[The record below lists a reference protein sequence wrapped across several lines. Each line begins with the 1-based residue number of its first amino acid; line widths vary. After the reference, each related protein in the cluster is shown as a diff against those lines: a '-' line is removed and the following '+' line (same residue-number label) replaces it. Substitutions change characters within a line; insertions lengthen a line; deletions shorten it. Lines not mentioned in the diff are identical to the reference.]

1 MPPFDAPHEDLR
13 KIAAEAKGWRRQL
26 HQFPELLFDLP
37 KTSALVA
44 EKLRE
49 FGCDEVVT
57 GIAKTGVV
65 GLIRGKLGN
74 GRTLG
79 FRSDMDA
86 LPMSEQTNLPHASKV
101 ANMMHACG
109 HDGHTATLLA
119 AAKHLAATR
128 DFVGTV
134 VVIFQPAEEGGAGG
148 RVMIEE
154 GLLERFGI
162 DEVYGM
168 HNQPGLPVGSF
179 AIRSGPMLAAG
190 DRFVVTLNGRG
201 GHAAYPHTTRDPLL
215 AGTHL
220 VSALQTIASRYTNP
234 FDPVVVSVT
243 YFSAGNPAALN
254 VIPGSIQIG
263 GTIRTINPETRKS
276 VEGRFRDIVNASA
289 KLFEAQADIEWRAGY
304 PVTVNDPDKT
314 GVAVAAAKSVVGD
327 EKVNDDWPRTMGSED
342 FSYMLEKRPGAMIW
356 LGNGDSEA
364 LHNPG
369 YDFNDDAIIHGMQY
383 WAALV
388 QERLKP
394 GA

>member
-1 MPPFDAPHEDLR
+1 MPFDEAMTE
-13 KIAAEAKGWRRQL
+13 IAAAAKAWRRQL
-26 HQFPELLFDLP
+26 HQYPELLFDLP

-44 EKLRE
+44 GKLRE

-57 GIAKTGVV
+57 GIAGTGVIGV
-65 GLIRGKLGN
+65 IKGRLGA

-79 FRSDMDA
+79 FRADMDA
-86 LPMSEQTNLPHASKV
+86 LPMSEETNLPHASRV

-109 HDGHTATLLA
+109 HDGHTAMLLA
-119 AAKHLAATR
+119 AARYLTATR
-128 DFVGTV
+128 DFAGAVA
-134 VVIFQPAEEGGAGG
+134 VIFQPAEEGGGG
-148 RVMIEE
+148 ARVMIEE
-154 GLLERFGI
+154 GLVERFGI

-168 HNQPGLPVGSF
+168 HNQPGLAVGSF
-179 AIRSGPMLAAG
+179 AIRPGPMLAAG

-215 AGTHL
+215 AGAHL
-220 VSALQTIASRYTNP
+220 VGALQTIASRYTNP
-234 FDPVVVSVT
+234 FDPVVVSVS

-254 VIPGSIQIG
+254 VIPASIQIG
-263 GTIRTINPETRKS
+263 GTIRTVDPQTRKS

-289 KLFEAQADIEWRAGY
+289 TLFETQAEIDWRAGY

-314 GVAVAAAKSVVGD
+314 RVAIAAARSVAGEAGVD
-327 EKVNDDWPRTMGSED
+327 DDWPRAMGSED

-356 LGNGDSEA
+356 LGNGDSAA

-369 YDFNDDAIIHGMQY
+369 YDFNDDAIIHGMRY

-388 QERLKP
+388 AERLKP